1 MLRGGSRPN
10 YDPINIERARLNL
23 IEKNIPETIMVDCSH
38 GNSMKKFQGQA
49 IVFKSVIDQYIAGND
64 ALIGLMLESNLNEGN
79 QKFTGDIEA
88 LKYGVSI
95 TDECISW
102 ETTENLLLSAAEKLV
117 RSLNIDSGQRW
128 VQSL

>member
-1 MLRGGSRPN
+1 VLRGGSRPN
-10 YDPINIERARLNL
+10 YDPISIEQARLKL
-23 IEKNIPETIMVDCSH
+23 IEKSMPEIIMVDCSH
-38 GNSMKKFQGQA
+38 GNSMKRFQGQA

-64 ALIGLMLESNLNEGN
+64 AVVGLMLESNLQEGN
-79 QKFTGDIEA
+79 QKFAGDIAA

-102 ETTENLLLSAAEKLV
+102 ETTENLLLSVAEKLV
-117 RSLNIDSGQRW
+117 KSFNMDSGQRW